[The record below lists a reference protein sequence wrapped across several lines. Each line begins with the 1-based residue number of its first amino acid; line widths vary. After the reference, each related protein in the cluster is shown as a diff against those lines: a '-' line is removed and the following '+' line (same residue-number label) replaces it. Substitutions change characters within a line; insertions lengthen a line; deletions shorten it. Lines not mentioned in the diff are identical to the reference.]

1 MIAARD
7 INAGTTTPGPTPLR
21 GRVLVLAPET
31 GITAVPAV
39 TLVAD
44 PTLPPVLLPHAAVD
58 VTPAPAPIPD
68 PPLGPGLAHMTG
80 VGRGRMRD
88 AEADLH
94 ADMRAR
100 RVMRMM

>member
-7 INAGTTTPGPTPLR
+7 INAGTTTPDPAPPR
-21 GRVLVLAPET
+21 ARARVLVLAPET

-39 TLVAD
+39 TLAVD

-58 VTPAPAPIPD
+58 ATPAPVHVPVPVPD
-68 PPLGPGLAHMTG
+68 PPLGPG
-80 VGRGRMRD
+80 RGRMRG
-88 AEADLH
+88 AGADLH